1 MKKQSK
7 RFLEVSL
14 INSTYLNPDE
24 DFSEDFLLWQSSI
37 MEEINSEPENE
48 FIWDADVINS
58 ITDDEFFNMIRS
70 NYDDYDF
77 WD

>member
-1 MKKQSK
+1 M
-7 RFLEVSL
+7 
-14 INSTYLNPDE
+14 INNTYLNPDE
-24 DFSEDFLLWQSSI
+24 DFSEDFLNWQSSI
-37 MEEINSEPENE
+37 LEEVNSEPENE

>member
-1 MKKQSK
+1 M
-7 RFLEVSL
+7 

-48 FIWDADVINS
+48 FIWDADVINN